1 MSAAATGEDEEA
13 NLQELMSASAN
24 SENEESSFQEPAE
37 WNKLL
42 QPFNLYGW
50 RPDTKRS
57 VDENYM
63 ELVLLVTRNSIC
75 LQGYMACVLVDPSV
89 NQSCSTASATV
100 DELER
105 SLYGAIIGIATNRP
119 LYSELDS
126 DVHAEIGALGLACR
140 IGNSTEGCTA
150 YITMP
155 PCKRCFAAML
165 VSGVKRI
172 VSRRPAV
179 ATILPVA
186 REHGIDIVELV
197 ETTDQVARIQSLT
210 VGGNREGAR
219 TAEQQAGIHEQR
231 KRRKEA
237 MRRKKSA
244 KKRRHEEA
252 KIGPPTDLL
261 Y

>member
-1 MSAAATGEDEEA
+1 
-13 NLQELMSASAN
+13 MSASAD
-24 SENEESSFQEPAE
+24 SEDEESSRREPAE
-37 WNKLL
+37 LNKLL
-42 QPFNLYGW
+42 HSFNLYGW

-89 NQSCSTASATV
+89 SQSSAASTV
-100 DELER
+100 EELER
-105 SLYGAIIGIATNRP
+105 SLYGGIIGIATNKP

-197 ETTDQVARIQSLT
+197 ETTDQLARIQSLT
-210 VGGNREGAR
+210 VGGNQAGAR
-219 TAEQQAGIHEQR
+219 TVEQQVEIREQR
-231 KRRKEA
+231 KRRKKA
-237 MRRKKSA
+237 MRQKKSA
-244 KKRRHEEA
+244 KKRRQEEA
-252 KIGPPTDLL
+252 ET
-261 Y
+261 